1 MNKFNSSEIVSNYK
15 KFINKIADVCQI
27 SMRNVKDV
35 KLVVVTKGHDI
46 SEIEAVIQ
54 AGAKIIGENYP
65 EETSEKKTLIGS
77 IAKNVEWH
85 MIGHLQSRKT
95 KLMLENYDYFQALDS
110 LKLALRLDRQIQN
123 GEKPLPVLLQYN
135 VSGEEFKYGWDASD
149 KDKWLELLED
159 LNEVV
164 SLKNIVVNGLMTM
177 PPLSN
182 NKDENRVYFER
193 LRKLSEFFRKNF
205 PDVNFDELSMGTS
218 HDYEEAI
225 KEGATFIRIGTAI
238 MGERDYSL

>member
-1 MNKFNSSEIVSNYK
+1 MS
-15 KFINKIADVCQI
+15 A
-27 SMRNVKDV
+27 VKN
-35 KLVVVTKGHDI
+35 L
-46 SEIEAVIQ
+46 
-54 AGAKIIGENYP
+54 
-65 EETSEKKTLIGS
+65 
-77 IAKNVEWH
+77 
-85 MIGHLQSRKT
+85 
-95 KLMLENYDYFQALDS
+95 
-110 LKLALRLDRQIQN
+110 
-123 GEKPLPVLLQYN
+123 
-135 VSGEEFKYGWDASD
+135 KYGWDASD
-149 KDKWLELLED
+149 KDNWLELLED
-159 LNEVV
+159 LKEVV

-193 LRKLSEFFRKNF
+193 LRNLSEFFRKNF